1 MLEWIN
7 TYLLGT
13 AVPVMLIAVGIYFGF
28 LLKWFHVFHP
38 IRSAAL
44 AFGGGGRSAFRAL
57 CLALAGTLGVGNIVG
72 VAAALAMGGS
82 GAVFWMWV
90 SAFFA
95 MILKYAE
102 TVLAIRHRRTAKG
115 GELEG
120 SAMYYIEDCFLKR
133 KTRGSFLALCFA
145 FLLVLNAL
153 TMGSVIQIGAVA
165 DAMWGAFSVPEFL
178 CSSLIAAVTLI
189 LMLKGRNSVMGA
201 TEKIVPLMTLGY
213 FIISVWA
220 LVLRADRLPSAF
232 ADIFRSAFDGRAAMG
247 GAVGFLTNKALRFGA
262 MRGLI
267 SNEAGCGTSPMAH
280 AEADCD
286 GAVQGV
292 FGIFEVFVDTM
303 ILCTVTALVIIVSGV
318 SLEGEFMAITL
329 GAYSDILGRGAGE
342 FLAVGVLFFGFAT
355 VLCWSQYGIRG
366 SEYLVGKNGKRIFI
380 ILYTA
385 AMAASGV
392 LGGEVAWQIADMS
405 IGGMTLIN
413 ICVLLL
419 MSREIKEESKKLLCP
434 Y

>member
-1 MLEWIN
+1 MLEWVN
-7 TYLLGT
+7 AYLLGT

-28 LLKWFHVFHP
+28 ALKWFHILHP
-38 IRSAAL
+38 IRTASVAL
-44 AFGGGGRSAFRAL
+44 GGGGRSAFKAL

-72 VAAALAMGGS
+72 VAAALTMGGS

-102 TVLAIRHRRTAKG
+102 TVLTIRHRRIGKG
-115 GELEG
+115 GEPEG
-120 SAMYYIEDCFLKR
+120 AAMYYIEDCFERRR
-133 KTRGSFLALCFA
+133 KKGKLLAVGFA

-165 DAMWGAFSVPEFL
+165 DAMLSAFSVPKLL
-178 CSSLIAAVTLI
+178 CSSIIAAVTLI
-189 LMLKGRNSVMGA
+189 LMCRGRESVMGA

-220 LVLRADRLPSAF
+220 LILRAERIPSAF
-232 ADIFRSAFDGRAAMG
+232 ADIFEGAFSGRAVAG
-247 GAVGFLTNKALRFGA
+247 GAVGFLANKALRFGA

-280 AEADCD
+280 SEADCD

-292 FGIFEVFVDTM
+292 FGIFEVFVDTI
-303 ILCTVTALVIIVSGV
+303 ILCTVTALVILVSNV
-318 SLEGEFMAITL
+318 SLDGEFMAITI
-329 GAYSDILGRGAGE
+329 GAYSDILGSGAGL
-342 FLAVGVLFFGFAT
+342 FLAIGVLFFGFAT

-366 SEYLVGKNGKRIFI
+366 GEYLLGKSGKRLFVF
-380 ILYTA
+380 LYTA
-385 AMAASGV
+385 AMAVSGYFCGDTV
-392 LGGEVAWQIADMS
+392 WQIADLS
-405 IGGMTLIN
+405 IGGMTVIN
-413 ICVLLL
+413 ICVLIL
-419 MSREIKEESKKLLCP
+419 MSKEIKEESKKLL
-434 Y
+434 